1 MQEILTISDYL
12 RTFSME
18 IGEQVVSRFPPLHQ
32 PGDPVSPHLKRLK
45 RRPFPGQELAIM
57 GIVKAW
63 EKQASAMALAECGT
77 GKTLIALASIYAHA
91 EGRPFTAI
99 AMVPP
104 QLVLKWAR
112 ECFLTI
118 PGVRVFLIDGVR
130 NGVGS
135 NGYSGVNEVCFRN
148 GQVRRDGFKTT
159 LSDLR
164 LAKGHRSARE
174 RWRRICPGPAVLII
188 SRERAKLGWFWRH
201 AYRVSRSGPYSGCVV
216 NPDTGKP
223 ILTSDDQLR
232 APDFNKAKHAEVV
245 MPDPEAPEKSRRT
258 FFSALWQADAKKIRR
273 AAPVDFIGRH
283 LRGFFDYAIAD
294 EMHELAND
302 TAQGQ
307 ALGTLASCARRTL
320 ALTGTFSGG
329 YADEA
334 FNNLFRLYPQKMLA
348 SGFEFSQSGLR
359 SFAEAYGVLEHITT
373 IEPADNACSEARVT
387 KQVKRRPG
395 ASPLLFGHFLMDS
408 AAFLSLEDIAEALP
422 PYEED
427 VLTVRMDPQ
436 LENAYRALEDDIKH
450 ALEEYGKSQSLLSVG
465 MNALLLYPDRP
476 FDMGDLTAFVHDP
489 DTGERQKILI
499 SRPEDLDRSVY
510 YAKERR
516 LIEEVRR
523 ELAQRRLCQ
532 IFAVYTKKRDV
543 TQRLRDLLEREG
555 IRAEVLTT
563 QIPPERREVWYEEKL
578 KHGMQVCIAHP
589 RLVMTG
595 LDILAMP
602 TILFYETGYSTHVL
616 RQASRRS
623 WRIGQKQ
630 AVRVCYMSY
639 SGTAQER
646 CLRLTGKKMLVSLA
660 LEGKLA
666 NHGLTAMEDDE
677 DVLTALARELVTEK
691 GIGEC
696 AAAVWKTLKQ
706 GHTNTALGHHL
717 ANAETSGPGSP
728 EAPVFVP
735 EIFETRPTTSGDKFE
750 QLSFCF

>member
-1 MQEILTISDYL
+1 VQEILTISDYL
-12 RTFSME
+12 RTFSNE
-18 IGEQVVSRFPPLHQ
+18 IGAQVVSRFPPLHQ

-45 RRPFPGQELAIM
+45 RRPFPGQELAIT

-63 EKQASAMALAECGT
+63 QKQSSAMALAECGT

-118 PGVRVFLIDGVR
+118 PDVRVFLIDGVR

-148 GQVRRDGFKTT
+148 GQVRRDGLKTT

-164 LAKGHRSARE
+164 LAKGNRSARE
-174 RWRRICPGPAVLII
+174 RWRRICPGPAVFVV

-232 APDFNKAKHAEVV
+232 APDFHKAKHAEVV
-245 MPDPEAPEKSRRT
+245 MPDAEAPEKSRRT
-258 FFSALWQADAKKIRR
+258 IFSALWQADGKKIRR
-273 AAPVDFIGRH
+273 AAPVDFIGRY

-348 SGFEFSQSGLR
+348 AGFEFNQSGLR

-427 VLTVRMDPQ
+427 VLTVRMDAQ
-436 LENAYRALEDDIKH
+436 LESAYRALEDDIKH

-476 FDMGDLTAFVHDP
+476 FDMGDLTAFVHYP
-489 DTGERQKILI
+489 ETGERQKILI
-499 SRPEDLDRSVY
+499 SRPEDLDRSVH

-532 IFAVYTKKRDV
+532 IFAVYTRKRDV
-543 TQRLRDLLEREG
+543 TQRLRDLLEHEG
-555 IRAEVLTT
+555 IHAEVLTT
-563 QIPPERREVWYEEKL
+563 QVPPERREAWYEDKL
-578 KHGMQVCIAHP
+578 KQGMQVCIAHP

-602 TILFYETGYSTHVL
+602 SILFYETGYSTHVL

-623 WRIGQKQ
+623 WRIGQKR

-646 CLRLTGKKMLVSLA
+646 CLRLMGKKMLVSLA

-666 NHGLTAMEDDE
+666 NHGLTAMEDDD

-706 GHTNTALGHHL
+706 SRPNRVPAHHL
-717 ANAETSGPGSP
+717 ANAETSGPDSP

-735 EIFETRPTTSGDKFE
+735 ERLETRPSASGSKLE